1 MDALQEFS
9 DNPLFS
15 YTAFSET
22 YLEIKTQA
30 ALQDAQHTAIDR
42 FARDFTV
49 IQAISLINGLM
60 TSVATNFVAITV
72 PIFENEPIP
81 VFLVQTAYQLPGKN
95 HTCSCHTEQSCQTP
109 AGLYLFDRPESY
121 QPYDLNTV
129 IPDMTIPGIMFDCLP
144 SLMVLASSL
153 ECFYDQSCIDTILAL
168 YTRKFN
174 ISILDETRM
183 SHFPPKM
190 ILKEIIDQ
198 LFIEEI
204 LNKSSFAVYYEKCAP
219 IACSYTC
226 SNAFHLA
233 KYI

>member
-144 SLMVLASSL
+144 SLM
-153 ECFYDQSCIDTILAL
+153 
-168 YTRKFN
+168 
-174 ISILDETRM
+174 
-183 SHFPPKM
+183 
-190 ILKEIIDQ
+190 
-198 LFIEEI
+198 
-204 LNKSSFAVYYEKCAP
+204 
-219 IACSYTC
+219 
-226 SNAFHLA
+226 
-233 KYI
+233 